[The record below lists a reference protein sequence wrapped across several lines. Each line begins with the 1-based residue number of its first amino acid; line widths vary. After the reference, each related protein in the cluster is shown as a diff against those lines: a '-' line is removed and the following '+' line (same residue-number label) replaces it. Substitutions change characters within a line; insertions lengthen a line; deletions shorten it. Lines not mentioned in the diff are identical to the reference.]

1 MLLNRIYAD
10 GFGYFYNSVNEVV
23 LFYNSVK
30 ILFTIV

>member
-1 MLLNRIYAD
+1 MLLNRIYD
-10 GFGYFYNSVNEVV
+10 GFGYFYNSVKQVV

>member
-1 MLLNRIYAD
+1 MLRNRIYAD
-10 GFGYFYNSVNEVV
+10 GFGYYYNSVKEVV